1 MPKVLKN
8 FEKALGDVDFVER
21 GGVHVAHVGGITSK
35 NTPDTRFCGENVSS
49 VHAEARALKNAQR
62 TKQRLK
68 WA

>member
-8 FEKALGDVDFVER
+8 FEKALSDVDFVGR
-21 GGVHVAHVGGITSK
+21 GAHVAHVAGTTSK

-49 VHAEARALKNAQR
+49 VHAEARVLKNAQR

-68 WA
+68 RA